1 MKNVQYAK
9 NGQLVMAVKNY
20 EELTTQEK
28 EALVIPHATKLSDY
42 ANFQVR
48 YNKKGELLGVQA
60 HDFSEKKSEEIETQ
74 SQQPNLLDGLQVL
87 LNKNKYSK
95 QYQSAKKRL
104 GVTDEQIN
112 EARKVVNRG

>member
-1 MKNVQYAK
+1 MKKTQYAK
-9 NGQLVMAVKNY
+9 NGQLVSAVKNY
-20 EELTTQEK
+20 EELTAEEK
-28 EALVIPHATKLSDY
+28 EALVIPVTNELSDY

-87 LNKNKYSK
+87 FNKNKHSK
-95 QYQSAKKRL
+95 QYQLAKKRL
-104 GVTDEQIN
+104 GVTNEHIN
-112 EARKVVNRG
+112 EARKVINRG

>member
-1 MKNVQYAK
+1 MKKTQYAK
-9 NGQLVMAVKNY
+9 NSQLVSAVKNY
-20 EELTTQEK
+20 EELTAEEK
-28 EALVIPHATKLSDY
+28 EALVIPVTNELSDY

-48 YNKKGELLGVQA
+48 YNKKGELLGVKP
-60 HDFSEKKSEEIETQ
+60 HDFSESMSAAIEKQTQ
-74 SQQPNLLDGLQVL
+74 EPDLIDGLQVL
-87 LNKNKYSK
+87 FNKNKHSK